1 MNLGRSLSIRQKI
14 TRLVLLTCGVAMLA
28 ACGIFATYDY
38 ATSRTSLARDL
49 TTLAQI
55 TGSNST
61 AAIAFDDAQS
71 AREILASLSVQPH
84 IVEACIYKSDGSV
97 FAQYSRDGS
106 NPDFTPP
113 PVSTAQMR
121 TVSGFMEVFQQ
132 IRLKADVVGTIYVKA
147 DTKELRSR
155 MVRFAW
161 VVLGVVV
168 VSFVAV
174 YFSAARLQRVISEPI
189 LELARTAFA
198 VSTGKDFSL
207 RAAKRS
213 DDEIGFLFDRF
224 NEMLGQIQ
232 ERGEAL
238 ERARES
244 LERRV
249 GERTIEL
256 SKEVAERT
264 LAERALEQ
272 RTEFLNSLIET
283 SPLAIVVVD
292 SNFCVE
298 MSNPSFERM
307 FRYRFRDI
315 VGQRLGDF
323 IAKGEL
329 GEEMDLGEDALRKG
343 ACVHTTGRRTRG
355 DGGFLDV
362 EGYAVPLGHDG
373 TANRYLL
380 LYLDITIRKK
390 AELALE
396 DRTNFLNSL
405 IEMTPLAVAVLAPDF
420 RVRLCNRAFEK
431 LFLYSRQEILGR
443 HMAHVIPA
451 NLSAEGEAHHDA
463 LVSGKTLHLTTQ
475 RLRRD
480 GSSVDVEV
488 FSVALRGA
496 EGSAGYLL
504 LYQDITE
511 RRQAEEALLRAK
523 DAAEAGSR
531 SKSEFLANMSHEIR
545 TPMNGIIGMTDLALD
560 TKLTL
565 EQGEY
570 LGMVKDSAASLLT
583 IINDILDYSKIEAG
597 KLELE
602 AVHFRLRQSVDETL
616 RTLGFRARD
625 KGLELAWS
633 VASDVPDYL
642 SGDMGRVRQILT
654 NLVANAVKF
663 TERGEVFVEIGKE
676 PESTEALALLHFRV
690 RDTGIGITK
699 EKQGMIFGA
708 FTQADSSTTRK
719 YGGTGLGLAITAR
732 LVELMGGKL
741 WLESEPGVGSTFHFT
756 IQFAIPARPPP
767 HQLPDPLLFQHPI
780 LVVDDNQTNQFLLVE
795 MLRKWGIRAETAPTA
810 KEALGILARA
820 GTAGGQF
827 AAVISDLQMPDM
839 DGFELVETI
848 RASPPFGSIPV
859 LILSSSAQPGE
870 RERSVAMGA
879 SAYLAKPVHP
889 SELLDAILN
898 VLSARASE
906 PDPKEAVNAPPNDRR
921 HTMKVLLAEDNAV
934 NRTLAKRLLEKHGHT
949 VVVVEN
955 GRQALKALER
965 EKVDLVLMDVQM
977 PEMDGLEATA
987 AIRAREKNTGGH
999 LPIIALTAHAMK
1011 GDREK
1016 CLAAGVDDYLT
1027 KPIRTLD
1034 LFKAIERLGDSNFTP
1049 AAAPIPIA
1057 KQPEAAAF
1065 DFDAALDHV
1074 EGDREL
1080 LDEVVRIFS
1089 DECPRKMEEIRNSI
1103 RAADPLLLE
1112 RAAHS
1117 LKGAASNLCAAGV
1130 MHFAE
1135 DLEQSARAKDVSRA
1149 GTQFQSLEAAVK
1161 KLLNELEAF
1170 SRKVTS

>member
-1 MNLGRSLSIRQKI
+1 MNVGRSLSIRQKI

-61 AAIAFDDAQS
+61 AAISFDDAQS

-106 NPDFTPP
+106 NLDFTPP
-113 PVSTAQMR
+113 PVSTARMR

-161 VVLGVVV
+161 VVFGVVV

-307 FRYRFRDI
+307 FRYRSRDI

-329 GEEMDLGEDALRKG
+329 GEDMDLGEDALRKG

-355 DGGFLDV
+355 DGGLLDV

-443 HMAHVIPA
+443 HMARVIPA

-570 LGMVKDSAASLLT
+570 LGMVKDSATSLLT

-602 AVHFRLRQSVDETL
+602 AVHFRLRQSVGETL

-625 KGLELAWS
+625 KGLELAWR

-756 IQFAIPARPPP
+756 IQFAIPARRPP
-767 HQLPDPLLFQHPI
+767 HQLPDPLFFQHPI

-848 RASPPFGSIPV
+848 RASPLFGSIPV

-870 RERSVAMGA
+870 RERSAAMGA

>member
-1 MNLGRSLSIRQKI
+1 MNVGRSLSIRQKI

-97 FAQYSRDGS
+97 FAKYSRDGS

-113 PVSTAQMR
+113 PVSTARMR
-121 TVSGFMEVFQQ
+121 TVSGFMEVFQE

-161 VVLGVVV
+161 VVFGVVV

-307 FRYRFRDI
+307 FRYRSRDI

-329 GEEMDLGEDALRKG
+329 GEDMDLGEDALRKG

-443 HMAHVIPA
+443 HMARVIPA

-756 IQFAIPARPPP
+756 IQFAIPARRPP

>member
-1 MNLGRSLSIRQKI
+1 MNVGRSLSIRQKI

-61 AAIAFDDAQS
+61 AAIAFEDAQS

-113 PVSTAQMR
+113 PVSTARMR

-161 VVLGVVV
+161 VVFGVVV

-355 DGGFLDV
+355 DGGLLDV

-443 HMAHVIPA
+443 HMARVIPA

-602 AVHFRLRQSVDETL
+602 AVHFRLRQSVGETL

-625 KGLELAWS
+625 KGLELVWS

-820 GTAGGQF
+820 GAAGGRF

-848 RASPPFGSIPV
+848 RASPLFGSIPV

-870 RERSVAMGA
+870 RERSAEMGA

-1034 LFKAIERLGDSNFTP
+1034 LFKAIERLGDSNFTT

>member
-443 HMAHVIPA
+443 HMAHVVPA

-583 IINDILDYSKIEAG
+583 IINDILDFSKIEAG

-741 WLESEPGVGSTFHFT
+741 WLESEPGIGSTFHFT

>member
-1 MNLGRSLSIRQKI
+1 MNVGRSLSIRQKI

-113 PVSTAQMR
+113 PVSTARMR

-161 VVLGVVV
+161 VVFGVVV

-355 DGGFLDV
+355 DGGLLDV

-443 HMAHVIPA
+443 HMARVIPA

-602 AVHFRLRQSVDETL
+602 AVHFRLRQSVGETL

-848 RASPPFGSIPV
+848 RASPLFGSIPV

-870 RERSVAMGA
+870 RERSAAMGA

>member
-1 MNLGRSLSIRQKI
+1 MNVGRSLSIRQKI

-61 AAIAFDDAQS
+61 AAISFEDAQS

-113 PVSTAQMR
+113 PVSTARMR

-161 VVLGVVV
+161 VVFGVVV

-355 DGGFLDV
+355 DGGLLDV

-443 HMAHVIPA
+443 HMARVIPA

-602 AVHFRLRQSVDETL
+602 AVHFRLRQSVGETL

-625 KGLELAWS
+625 KGLELVWS

-654 NLVANAVKF
+654 NLVANAIKF

-848 RASPPFGSIPV
+848 RASPLFGSIPV

-870 RERSVAMGA
+870 RERSAAMGA

-1049 AAAPIPIA
+1049 VAAPIPIA